1 LPDKYHPDFEQ
12 YSLNHQPINK
22 LKQQFSKHKDH
33 IMRNILASLIFIVSL
48 LGSAAA
54 YAGPKV
60 EFKTTMGNFV
70 VELDSVAAPKSTAN
84 FLSYVNSGFY
94 NGTIFHRVIDG
105 FMIQGG
111 GFTPD
116 LVQKP
121 TNAPVASEAQNGLKN
136 QTYTIA
142 MARTSDPDS
151 ATAQFFINV
160 NNNEGLNYPNA
171 MGNGYTV
178 FGKVISGTQT
188 IDAIRKIPTMIA
200 STPKTG
206 RMSDVPSKMVTIE
219 SATVLK

>member
-1 LPDKYHPDFEQ
+1 
-12 YSLNHQPINK
+12 
-22 LKQQFSKHKDH
+22 
-33 IMRNILASLIFIVSL
+33 MRNIVAALLFIVSCL
-48 LGSAAA
+48 SSTATL
-54 YAGPKV
+54 AGPKV

-70 VELDSVAAPKSTAN
+70 VELDSIKAPKTTAN
-84 FLSYVNSGFY
+84 FLSYVNGGFY

-116 LVQKP
+116 LAQKP

-136 QTYTIA
+136 QIYTIA

-160 NNNEGLNYPNA
+160 NNNEALNYPNA

-178 FGKVISGTQT
+178 FGTVISGTQT
-188 IDAIRKIPTMIA
+188 IDAIRKIPTMVA
-200 STPKTG
+200 SVPKMG
-206 RMSDVPSKMVTIE
+206 RMSDVPSKTVTIE

>member
-1 LPDKYHPDFEQ
+1 
-12 YSLNHQPINK
+12 
-22 LKQQFSKHKDH
+22 
-33 IMRNILASLIFIVSL
+33 MRHFLASLVLVTSFLTSQ
-48 LGSAAA
+48 AAI
-54 YAGPKV
+54 AGPKV

-70 VELDSVAAPKSTAN
+70 VELDDVKAPKTTTN
-84 FLSYVNSGFY
+84 FLNYVKSGFY

-111 GFTPD
+111 GFTAD

-121 TNAPVASEAQNGLKN
+121 TDAPVVSEANNGLKN
-136 QTYTIA
+136 NSYTIA

-151 ATAQFFINV
+151 ATSQFFINV
-160 NNNEGLNYPNA
+160 NNNAALDFPNA

-200 STPKTG
+200 PAPRMG
-206 RMSDVPSKMVTIE
+206 RMADVPTKTVTIE
-219 SATVLK
+219 SATILK

>member
-1 LPDKYHPDFEQ
+1 
-12 YSLNHQPINK
+12 
-22 LKQQFSKHKDH
+22 
-33 IMRNILASLIFIVSL
+33 MRKTLASLFIIASCLVSSFAL
-48 LGSAAA
+48 
-54 YAGPKV
+54 AGPKV
-60 EFKTTMGNFV
+60 EFKTTMGNFT
-70 VELDSVAAPKSTAN
+70 VELDDVRAPKSTAN
-84 FLSYVNSGFY
+84 FLNYVKSGFY

-111 GFTPD
+111 GFTAD
-116 LVQKP
+116 MNQKP
-121 TNAPVASEAQNGLKN
+121 TNANAPVVSEAQNGLKN
-136 QTYTIA
+136 QNYTIA

-160 NNNEGLNYPNA
+160 NNNEGLNYPNS

-206 RMSDVPSKMVTIE
+206 RMSDVPSKTVTIE
-219 SATVLK
+219 SATILK

>member
-1 LPDKYHPDFEQ
+1 
-12 YSLNHQPINK
+12 
-22 LKQQFSKHKDH
+22 
-33 IMRNILASLIFIVSL
+33 MRKIVASLFLVSSL
-48 LGSAAA
+48 IASGASF
-54 YAGPKV
+54 AGPKV

-70 VELDSVAAPKSTAN
+70 VELDSVKAPKTSAN
-84 FLSYVNSGFY
+84 FLNYVNSGFY

-116 LVQKP
+116 LTQKP
-121 TNAPVASEAQNGLKN
+121 TNAPVVSEAQNGLKN

-160 NNNEGLNYPNA
+160 KDNESLNYPNA

-178 FGKVISGTQT
+178 FGIVISGTQT
-188 IDAIRKIPTMIA
+188 IDAIRKIPTMVA
-200 STPKTG
+200 SSPRMG
-206 RMSDVPSKMVTIE
+206 RMSDVPSKTVTIE

>member
-1 LPDKYHPDFEQ
+1 MR
-12 YSLNHQPINK
+12 K
-22 LKQQFSKHKDH
+22 L
-33 IMRNILASLIFIVSL
+33 IASLILIASCFACEI
-48 LGSAAA
+48 AF
-54 YAGPKV
+54 AGPKV

-70 VELDSVAAPKSTAN
+70 VELDDVRAPKTTAN
-84 FLSYVNSGFY
+84 FLNYVKSGFY

-121 TNAPVASEAQNGLKN
+121 TDGPIVSEAQNGLKN
-136 QTYTIA
+136 NVYTIA

-151 ATAQFFINV
+151 ATSQFFINV
-160 NNNEGLNYPNA
+160 NNNQALDYPNA

-188 IDAIRKIPTMIA
+188 IDAIRKVPTMVA
-200 STPKTG
+200 PAPRMG
-206 RMSDVPSKMVTIE
+206 RMADVPTKTVTIE
-219 SATVLK
+219 SATILK

>member
-1 LPDKYHPDFEQ
+1 MR
-12 YSLNHQPINK
+12 K
-22 LKQQFSKHKDH
+22 LV
-33 IMRNILASLIFIVSL
+33 ASLVLVISCFASQ
-48 LGSAAA
+48 AAF
-54 YAGPKV
+54 AGPKV

-70 VELDSVAAPKSTAN
+70 VELDDAKAPKTTAN
-84 FLSYVNSGFY
+84 FLNYVKSGFY

-121 TNAPVASEAQNGLKN
+121 TDAPVVSEANNGLKN
-136 QTYTIA
+136 NIYTIA

-160 NNNEGLNYPNA
+160 KDNPGLDFPNA

-178 FGKVISGTQT
+178 FGKVISGNQT
-188 IDAIRKIPTMIA
+188 IDAIRKVPTMVA
-200 STPKTG
+200 PAPRMG
-206 RMSDVPSKMVTIE
+206 RMADVPSKTVTIE
-219 SATVLK
+219 SATILK

>member
-1 LPDKYHPDFEQ
+1 MR
-12 YSLNHQPINK
+12 K
-22 LKQQFSKHKDH
+22 LF
-33 IMRNILASLIFIVSL
+33 AL
-48 LGSAAA
+48 LVFMVTCFATQAAI
-54 YAGPKV
+54 AGPKV

-70 VELDSVAAPKSTAN
+70 VELDDVKAPKTTAN
-84 FLSYVNSGFY
+84 FLNYVKKGFY

-121 TNAPVASEAQNGLKN
+121 TDAPVVSEANNGLKN
-136 QTYTIA
+136 NTYTIA

-160 NNNEGLNYPNA
+160 KDNEGLNYPNA

-178 FGKVISGTQT
+178 FGKVISGSQT
-188 IDAIRKIPTMIA
+188 IDAIRKVPTMVA
-200 STPKTG
+200 PAPRMG
-206 RMSDVPSKMVTIE
+206 RMSDVPTKPVVIE
-219 SATVLK
+219 SATLLK

>member
-1 LPDKYHPDFEQ
+1 
-12 YSLNHQPINK
+12 
-22 LKQQFSKHKDH
+22 
-33 IMRNILASLIFIVSL
+33 MRNLLAGFILTIACFTSQLAL
-48 LGSAAA
+48 
-54 YAGPKV
+54 AGPKV

-70 VELDSVAAPKSTAN
+70 VELDSDKAPKTTAN
-84 FLSYVNSGFY
+84 FLSYVKSGFY

-121 TNAPVASEAQNGLKN
+121 TNAPVVSEAQNGLKN
-136 QTYTIA
+136 QAYTIA

-160 NNNEGLNYPNA
+160 KDNQGLDYPNA

-188 IDAIRKIPTMIA
+188 IDAIRQIPTMVA
-200 STPKTG
+200 NAPRMG
-206 RMSDVPSKMVTIE
+206 RMSDVPSKTVMIE
-219 SATVLK
+219 SATLLK

>member
-1 LPDKYHPDFEQ
+1 
-12 YSLNHQPINK
+12 
-22 LKQQFSKHKDH
+22 
-33 IMRNILASLIFIVSL
+33 MRKTFAIFIFLSNLICSSL
-48 LGSAAA
+48 AI
-54 YAGPKV
+54 AGPKV
-60 EFKTTMGNFV
+60 EFKTNVGSFV
-70 VELDSVAAPKSTAN
+70 VELDSVKAPKTTAN
-84 FLSYVNSGFY
+84 FLNYVNSGFY

-111 GFTPD
+111 GFTAD

-121 TNAPVASEAQNGLKN
+121 TNSPVASEAQNGLKN

-142 MARTSDPDS
+142 MARTADPDS

-160 NNNEGLNYPNA
+160 KDNEGLNYPNA

-200 STPKTG
+200 SAPKMG
-206 RMSDVPSKMVTIE
+206 RMSDVPSKTVTIE

>member
-1 LPDKYHPDFEQ
+1 
-12 YSLNHQPINK
+12 
-22 LKQQFSKHKDH
+22 
-33 IMRNILASLIFIVSL
+33 MRKIFASLLTVTSL
-48 LGSAAA
+48 FTSGIALAA
-54 YAGPKV
+54 PSV

-70 VELDSVAAPKSTAN
+70 VELDSVKAPKTTAN
-84 FLSYVNSGFY
+84 FLAYVNSGFY

-111 GFTPD
+111 GFTSD
-116 LVQKP
+116 LTQKT

-160 NNNEGLNYPNA
+160 KDNEGLNYPNA

-178 FGKVISGTQT
+178 FGKVISGSQT
-188 IDAIRKIPTMIA
+188 IDAIRKVPTTIA
-200 STPKTG
+200 SAPKMG
-206 RMSDVPSKMVTIE
+206 RMSDVPSKTVTIE

>member
-1 LPDKYHPDFEQ
+1 
-12 YSLNHQPINK
+12 
-22 LKQQFSKHKDH
+22 
-33 IMRNILASLIFIVSL
+33 MRKFFAL
-48 LGSAAA
+48 LVLTITCFTSQAAI
-54 YAGPKV
+54 AGPKV

-70 VELDSVAAPKSTAN
+70 VELDDVRAPKTTAN
-84 FLSYVNSGFY
+84 FLNYVKSGFY

-121 TNAPVASEAQNGLKN
+121 TDAPVASEANNGLKN
-136 QTYTIA
+136 NTYTIA

-160 NNNEGLNYPNA
+160 KDNEGLNYPNA

-188 IDAIRKIPTMIA
+188 IDAIRKVPTMVA
-200 STPKTG
+200 PAPRVG
-206 RMSDVPSKMVTIE
+206 RMADVPTKPVVIE
-219 SATVLK
+219 SASLIK

>member
-1 LPDKYHPDFEQ
+1 
-12 YSLNHQPINK
+12 
-22 LKQQFSKHKDH
+22 
-33 IMRNILASLIFIVSL
+33 MRKFFTLFVFAITFFATQMAI
-48 LGSAAA
+48 
-54 YAGPKV
+54 AGPKV

-70 VELDSVAAPKSTAN
+70 VELDDVKAPKTTAN
-84 FLSYVNSGFY
+84 FLNYVKSGFY

-121 TNAPVASEAQNGLKN
+121 TDAPVASEANNGLKN
-136 QTYTIA
+136 NTYTIA

-160 NNNEGLNYPNA
+160 KDNEGLNYPNA

-188 IDAIRKIPTMIA
+188 IDAIRKVPTMVAPAPRI
-200 STPKTG
+200 G
-206 RMSDVPSKMVTIE
+206 RMADVPTKPVVIE
-219 SATVLK
+219 SASIIK